1 MNNETSEQM
10 GWGLASGAENGYN
23 VGRKRRRSSGG
34 QEETPYEGER
44 KPASGGTDHRGIP
57 GDRSGGRPAV
67 CPGRLGC
74 GGKLLPLRAAAEA
87 LAAELRE
94 RGVRAEAIPGDVS
107 RPEEAAALTAAAE
120 QTFGGL
126 DALVCSAGIAA
137 PQMLLTDLSTEGW
150 RELMGTNLD
159 GVFHVLRAAVPGF
172 VRPAGGEHR
181 HHLLQWGTA
190 GGSCEAAYSRL

>member
-74 GGKLLPLRAAAEA
+74 GGKLLPLPGSGGGAGGRTAGAGRPRGGHPGGRLPAGGGGRPDCSRGADLWRTGCSGMQRWHCRTPDAAHRSEHRG
-87 LAAELRE
+87 LAGADGHQSG
-94 RGVRAEAIPGDVS
+94 RGVPCPA
-107 RPEEAAALTAAAE
+107 
-120 QTFGGL
+120 GGGPRL
-126 DALVCSAGIAA
+126 C
-137 PQMLLTDLSTEGW
+137 P
-150 RELMGTNLD
+150 
-159 GVFHVLRAAVPGF
+159 
-172 VRPAGGEHR
+172 PAGGEHR
-181 HHLLQWGTA
+181 HHLLHVGDHRRLLR
-190 GGSCEAAYSRL
+190 GGLFRL